1 MGRYWCWCNA
11 YYYLFKPM
19 SELKLGLF
27 FLTWFGFFTAVGPVI
42 EPYGYVQWYIALALL
57 IIGFG
62 LAVFVYKQLSRWF

>member
-1 MGRYWCWCNA
+1 
-11 YYYLFKPM
+11 M

-27 FLTWFGFFTAVGPVI
+27 FLTWFGFFTAVGSVI

-57 IIGFG
+57 IVGFG